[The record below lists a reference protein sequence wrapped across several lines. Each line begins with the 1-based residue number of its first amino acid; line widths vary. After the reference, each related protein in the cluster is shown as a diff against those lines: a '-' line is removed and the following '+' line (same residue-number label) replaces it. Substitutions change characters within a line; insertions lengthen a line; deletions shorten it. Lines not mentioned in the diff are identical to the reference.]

1 MDNKKSL
8 FCITLQNKD
17 SLTKKL
23 YPLDIYNIAQYSIYV
38 NSIFIYFKYFLPLCI
53 IKNSKERFRML
64 IDQFKEIKDFAFLPE
79 RALVSFRILSG
90 NTKSTQYE
98 LLQIINSLYKKAA
111 SEIEQ
116 AQIIYKNGNVV
127 VSDLKSADHIYMTVD
142 VLSKED
148 GSAVVFIFV
157 PNKNENRQPW
167 EMQGAISANEFH
179 SDIFVEVGNKPREM
193 LFNYAQWNNY
203 LADLKQL
210 KDELALYE
218 NWSFK
223 ENPSDDDFP
232 ILKSYINYTFAKA
245 WQDKLILLS
254 IDGRYSVFNTGLVN
268 RNYQYIYILFEKNIG
283 LKPWKFVMFCIPG
296 IKHGGRLLADNF
308 NRLPKPVRYFSK
320 ISDISYIISEEKTPD
335 EQVPDLQPDHYFI
348 DHPDRLPHC
357 FLVDGCRKSSKLTEL
372 LNIDINNFTEK
383 EKKEYW
389 HKIGDEITSDPDVY
403 DDLESAFRSAVRKT
417 VMRVSWNYRTAI
429 PVYFPSY
436 NKMSILL
443 PLAFNTKRIA
453 EVALVVEYNST
464 SKKYTAPTI
473 LTLPVAYSNARLV
486 CKPESDWLNQR
497 IFEAA
502 ELEGLDINENDNS

>member
-1 MDNKKSL
+1 
-8 FCITLQNKD
+8 
-17 SLTKKL
+17 
-23 YPLDIYNIAQYSIYV
+23 
-38 NSIFIYFKYFLPLCI
+38 
-53 IKNSKERFRML
+53 ML

-148 GSAVVFIFV
+148 GSAVVLIFV

-268 RNYQYIYILFEKNIG
+268 RNYQYIYILFEKI
-283 LKPWKFVMFCIPG
+283 
-296 IKHGGRLLADNF
+296 
-308 NRLPKPVRYFSK
+308 
-320 ISDISYIISEEKTPD
+320 
-335 EQVPDLQPDHYFI
+335 
-348 DHPDRLPHC
+348 
-357 FLVDGCRKSSKLTEL
+357 
-372 LNIDINNFTEK
+372 
-383 EKKEYW
+383 
-389 HKIGDEITSDPDVY
+389 
-403 DDLESAFRSAVRKT
+403 
-417 VMRVSWNYRTAI
+417 
-429 PVYFPSY
+429 
-436 NKMSILL
+436 
-443 PLAFNTKRIA
+443 
-453 EVALVVEYNST
+453 
-464 SKKYTAPTI
+464 
-473 LTLPVAYSNARLV
+473 
-486 CKPESDWLNQR
+486 
-497 IFEAA
+497 
-502 ELEGLDINENDNS
+502 